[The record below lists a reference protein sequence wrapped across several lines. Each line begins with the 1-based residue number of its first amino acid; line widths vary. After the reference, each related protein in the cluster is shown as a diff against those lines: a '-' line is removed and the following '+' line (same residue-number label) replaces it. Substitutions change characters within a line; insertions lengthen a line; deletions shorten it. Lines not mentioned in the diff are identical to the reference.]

1 MSSFARLAQPAATD
15 LRFLLLMSL
24 IAQIINLGN
33 MSAWDDLHAAV
44 TLADELH
51 FGRAAQRLH
60 VAQPSLTRQI
70 RRLEAR
76 VGALL
81 FERTTRRVSLTEAGE
96 AYVGAARGALARA
109 AAAEEDARA
118 VARGE
123 RGRLRLAYPGSA
135 VNRVVPGALVRFGAT
150 DPAVRLDLTEL
161 FDDDALT
168 AAVVDGTVDASF
180 TRLPARSAG
189 LVVHDLGREPLAA
202 VLPGDHP
209 LAAAGEAD
217 ATELEVGALA
227 GERLLLWPRA
237 VSPASYDEL
246 AGVFA
251 TAGVP
256 LQVTQEVPTVQTMLA
271 LVAAGLGVGVL
282 AESYSVQ
289 RRRGVVFRRLA
300 GAGSR
305 LHLIHRPD
313 RRSAL
318 LDRFVD
324 ACLTVGTGG
333 SR

>member
-1 MSSFARLAQPAATD
+1 MSS
-15 LRFLLLMSL
+15 
-24 IAQIINLGN
+24 
-33 MSAWDDLHAAV
+33 WDDLRAAV

-81 FERTTRRVSLTEAGE
+81 FERTTRRVALTEAGD
-96 AYVGAARGALARA
+96 AYVGAARDALARA
-109 AAAEEDARA
+109 AAAEADARA

-150 DPAVRLDLTEL
+150 DPAVRLELTEL

-168 AAVVDGTVDASF
+168 AAVVDGLVDASF

-202 VLPGDHP
+202 VLPTGHR
-209 LAAAGEAD
+209 LAPDPGSPVAEV
-217 ATELEVGALA
+217 EVGELA
-227 GERLLLWPRA
+227 DERLLLWPRA
-237 VSPASYDEL
+237 VSPASHDEL

-251 TAGVP
+251 AAGVP
-256 LQVTQEVPTVQTMLA
+256 MRVAQEVPTAQTLLA

-282 AESYSVQ
+282 AESYSVL
-289 RRRGVVFRRLA
+289 RRHGVVFRRLA
-300 GAGSR
+300 GPGSR
-305 LHLIHRPD
+305 LHLIHRLD

-318 LDRFVD
+318 LDRFVE
-324 ACLTVGTGG
+324 ACLGG
-333 SR
+333 EDDALRAIGRERESRPGMSG